1 MRLPDPRGPRSE
13 AVTSALSDK
22 QHATAVRTLETAST
36 MPIGEDVVADEDV
49 AITLWTIYELSYR
62 GFDEVD
68 DRWEWDPSLLA
79 VRRPLEDAFE
89 HQLRAEAGSR
99 MPAEAECDADVAEQ
113 LFAFIEAD
121 RGAGLAGYLQRRA
134 TRSQMLEF
142 LIHRS
147 IYHLKESDPHSFVL
161 PRLTGPAK
169 VALAELQ
176 YDEYGAGRPA
186 RLHSSMFK
194 ETLDSCGLDSEYGAY
209 IDKVPAL
216 TLAANNAMSLF
227 ALNRRLRAADM
238 GHLGAFE
245 ATSSVP
251 CRRVAGGLRRL
262 GFGETAAAY
271 FDEHVEADAVHEQL
285 ALRAICARIA
295 AEDASLL
302 GDIFFGAAVCL
313 WLEERSGRDMLR
325 QWEQGASSLLE
336 PMDNRQ
342 VS

>member
-1 MRLPDPRGPRSE
+1 
-13 AVTSALSDK
+13 
-22 QHATAVRTLETAST
+22 
-36 MPIGEDVVADEDV
+36 MPVGEDVVADEDV
-49 AITLWTIYELSYR
+49 AITLWTIFELSYG

-89 HQLRAEAGSR
+89 HQLRAEVRSR
-99 MPAEAECDADVAEQ
+99 IPAEVERVADVAEQ

-121 RGAGLAGYLQRRA
+121 EGAGLAGYLQRQA

-186 RLHSSMFK
+186 RLHSSMFG

-216 TLAANNAMSLF
+216 TLAANNAMSMF

-262 GFGETAAAY
+262 GFGEIAAAY

-285 ALRAICARIA
+285 ALRAICAQIA

-313 WLEERSGRDMLR
+313 RLEERSGRDMLR
-325 QWEQGASSLLE
+325 QWDQGTSSLLE